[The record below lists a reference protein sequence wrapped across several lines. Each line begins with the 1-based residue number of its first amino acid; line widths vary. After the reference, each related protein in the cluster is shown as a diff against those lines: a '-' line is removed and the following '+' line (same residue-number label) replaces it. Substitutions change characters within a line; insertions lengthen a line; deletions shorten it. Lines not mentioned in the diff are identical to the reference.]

1 MSDLP
6 SSRRAPLVSVL
17 AIFVLFALFLGVVY
31 YVYAPRRTGVYTG
44 DGVRT
49 NEQRLQNLAELRTKE
64 AQAATTYAWIDQSA
78 GVVQLPLER
87 ARELTLQQYAKK
99 P

>member
-17 AIFVLFALFLGVVY
+17 AIFVLFALFLAVVY
-31 YVYAPRRTGVYTG
+31 YVYAPRRTGIYTG
-44 DGVRT
+44 DGVHT
-49 NEQRLQNLAELRTKE
+49 SEQRLQNLAELRAKE
-64 AQAATTYAWIDQSA
+64 AQAATSYAWIDQPA

-99 P
+99 K

>member
-6 SSRRAPLVSVL
+6 SSRRAPLISIL
-17 AIFVLFALFLGVVY
+17 AIFVLFALFLAVAAY
-31 YVYAPRRTGVYTG
+31 LYVPRQSAAFTG
-44 DGVRT
+44 DGLHT
-49 NEQRLQNLAELRTKE
+49 DEQRQKNLAELRAKE
-64 AQAATTYAWIDQSA
+64 AQTASSYAWVDQQA

-99 P
+99 K

>member
-1 MSDLP
+1 MSETSTP
-6 SSRRAPLVSVL
+6 RSSLVSVL
-17 AIFVLFALFLGVVY
+17 AIFVLFALFLAVIY
-31 YVYAPRRTGVYTG
+31 YVYVPRQTGPFDG

-49 NEQRLQNLAELRTKE
+49 VEQRQKNLAELHAKD
-64 AQAATTYAWIDQSA
+64 AKQAKTYAWVDQNA

-87 ARELTLQQYAKK
+87 AIELTLQQYAAK